1 MRFKQFLIEM
11 AKNKGKTISF
21 WDIDETILQT
31 KAKIYVIK
39 NGKIIKKLTNQEFN
53 TYELQPDESF
63 DFREFRDAQL
73 FKKTSIPIPKV
84 VEYLKGMFKRANIKE
99 QKVVFLTARADFDD
113 KEVFLSTFSDLG
125 IPINNIYV
133 ERTGNI
139 KTGTTDQKK
148 EKTVRKYL
156 DTGQYSVAK
165 LYDDDIRNLK
175 TFLSLQDDYPKI
187 KFYGIQIINNKGK
200 MRKI

>member
-39 NGKIIKKLTNQEFN
+39 DGKIIKKLTNQEFN

-165 LYDDDIRNLK
+165 LYDDDIRNVK